1 MKIAVLNPDGR
12 DLDQLF
18 SEFAGR
24 PNDSVHAPVNFHAYA
39 ACSGGGFYRKASSI
53 PADQKHV
60 LLLLRA
66 DMKRCLKALEELK
79 SHGKI
84 VAVTWKESG
93 THQIAEQMNDAGNIG
108 YFRTICSA
116 AHGAL
121 ATTPDSQLIYATAGA
136 AVTSYIPT
144 PYPVESDDWNF
155 SVPIENRHGIF
166 IGTREWNVPSR
177 NHLAALMTSTLFKE
191 RVTVFNC
198 DGRSGRKKL
207 EALDHQRLEWIDG
220 PKPYTEYLR
229 IMAKHRI
236 VWQLDTSGVPGQVAG
251 DAALCRVPCIGG
263 HGAIDREAFPML
275 TGHGRELPDL
285 IHSAEQLLNSSR
297 AYEAEVKV
305 DASLAKDRIS
315 FSVITERLMQFFQSI
330 TR

>member
-12 DLDQLF
+12 DPDQIFTEL
-18 SEFAGR
+18 AGR
-24 PNDSVHAPVNFHAYA
+24 PNDAAHAPVNFHAYA
-39 ACSGGGFYRKASSI
+39 ACSGGGFFRKVSSI
-53 PADQKHV
+53 PADHRHV

-66 DMKRCLKALEELK
+66 DLKPCWKALEELK
-79 SHGKI
+79 SKGKI

-108 YFRTICSA
+108 YFRTICNS

-121 ATTPDSQLIYATAGA
+121 ATTPESQLIYSAAGA
-136 AVTSYIPT
+136 AVSSYIPT
-144 PYPVESDDWNF
+144 PYPVDSIDWDF
-155 SVPIENRHGIF
+155 SVPCENRRGIF

-177 NHLAALMTSTLFKE
+177 NHLAALMTSTLFKDK
-191 RVTVFNC
+191 VTVFNC

-207 EALDHQRLEWIDG
+207 EALDHRRLQWIDG

-236 VWQLDTSGVPGQVAG
+236 VWQLDTSCVPGQVAG

-263 HGAIDREAFPML
+263 SGAIDREAFPML
-275 TGHGRELPDL
+275 TGHGRELADL
-285 IHSAEQLLNSSR
+285 IHTAEQLLHNAR

-305 DASLAKDRIS
+305 DASLAKNRIS
-315 FSVITERLMQFFQSI
+315 FSAITERLMQFFNGI